1 MKSVSGILALLLLT
15 SALGTAAFA
24 EELAAPVQAASAKEE
39 GTPVTR
45 LDAATDALMKNMD
58 DNQLRQFGA
67 IQNAY
72 GIIRAVE
79 DVQQSVSRAVESC
92 GKANPDIKDTMA
104 TRFESWKEAVRPV
117 MSNARTRLDKM
128 ILLQGFAQPSEVRS
142 YLKKFEAAVI
152 YRNQGIK
159 PVPIT
164 KKEDCTALQSG
175 MDKTQS
181 ELIEKLKEALSLD
194 KDIVVKG
201 E

>member
-24 EELAAPVQAASAKEE
+24 EGQAAPVQAASAKEE
-39 GTPVTR
+39 TPVTR

-58 DNQLRQFGA
+58 DNQLRQFGS

-79 DVQQSVSRAVESC
+79 DVQQSVSHAVDSC
-92 GKANPDIKDTMA
+92 GKANPDIKDSMA
-104 TRFESWKEAVRPV
+104 TRFEAWKDEVRPV
-117 MSNARTRLDKM
+117 MSDARTRLDKM
-128 ILLQGFAQPSEVRS
+128 ILLQSFAQPSEVRS

-159 PVPIT
+159 SVPIT
-164 KKEDCTALQSG
+164 KKEDCIALQSNMG
-175 MDKTQS
+175 NTQN
-181 ELIEKLKEALSLD
+181 ELIEKLKEALNLN
-194 KDIVVKG
+194 KDMVIKG